1 MTLIKIKN
9 QRGVTFPLT
18 PHPKK
23 NMLFSTLFSLWS
35 WTILPDLLTHRLLTF
50 SYQTL
55 NITPTPRRNTAT
67 YHHHYTLLFSFLV
80 SIWLCYDLVQ
90 FFTKQGEGGYGSF
103 YEMLGVGMHV
113 DENGLKAG
121 FRQVVKKIHPDRNY
135 LNNNVQVEE
144 AFVRVRQVYEALRN
158 PNMRFAYDRFVLP
171 QLHFSFSSPLLI
183 TNE

>member
-1 MTLIKIKN
+1 
-9 QRGVTFPLT
+9 
-18 PHPKK
+18 
-23 NMLFSTLFSLWS
+23 
-35 WTILPDLLTHRLLTF
+35 
-50 SYQTL
+50 
-55 NITPTPRRNTAT
+55 
-67 YHHHYTLLFSFLV
+67 
-80 SIWLCYDLVQ
+80 
-90 FFTKQGEGGYGSF
+90 
-103 YEMLGVGMHV
+103 MLGVGMHV